1 MNTTGTLYRLTTFG
15 ESHGPAIGGVI
26 DGLPAGIQLDM
37 KQIEWFMHR
46 RRPGQSGITTQRNEA
61 DHVEFLSGIFEGQST
76 GTPIGFIIRNNDCHS
91 QDYNDLQNIYRPS
104 HADYTYTAKYGIR
117 DYRGG
122 GRASARE
129 TAARC
134 VAGAIALQ
142 VLQGIG
148 VTVTAYTSQIGTVS
162 LPGNYL
168 QYDLSHIDDNVVRC
182 PHQPTA
188 RAMEQLIAAVK
199 SEGDSIGGIIT
210 CVVRGV
216 PAGWGEPVFDKLHAD
231 LGKAMLGINAAKGFE
246 YGAGFAAAT
255 MRGSQANDSF
265 AWQENRIATLTNHS
279 GGIQGG
285 ISNGEDI
292 YFRVAFKPTPTL
304 SRPTHSVTQDGEDI
318 TYTPHGRHDPCI
330 VPRAVPV
337 VEAMTAIVLL
347 DHCLQH
353 NSRKSFSENL

>member
-1 MNTTGTLYRLTTFG
+1 MNTTGTLYRLTDFG
-15 ESHGPAIGGVI
+15 ESHGTAIGGII
-26 DGLPAGIQLDM
+26 DGLPAGIRLDM
-37 KQIEWFMHR
+37 EQIRYFLRR
-46 RRPGQSGITTQRNEA
+46 RRPGQSDITSQRHEDDN
-61 DHVEFLSGIFEGQST
+61 VEFLSGIFEGQST
-76 GTPIGFIIRNNDCHS
+76 GAPIGFIIRNNDCRS
-91 QDYNDLQNIYRPS
+91 QDYNDLQHLFRPS
-104 HADYTYTAKYGIR
+104 HADFTYTAKYGIR

-129 TAARC
+129 TAVRC

-142 VLQGIG
+142 VLHGMG
-148 VTVTAYTSQIGTVS
+148 VTVTAYTSQIGTVA
-162 LPGNYL
+162 LPGDYR
-168 QYDLSHIDDNVVRC
+168 QYDLSHIDDNAVRC
-182 PHQPTA
+182 PHPPTA
-188 RAMEQLIAAVK
+188 LAMEELIAAVR
-199 SEGDSIGGIIT
+199 SEGDSVGGIVTGI
-210 CVVRGV
+210 VQGV
-216 PAGWGEPVFDKLHAD
+216 PAGWGEPIFDKLHAD

-255 MRGSQANDSF
+255 MRGSQANDCFVS
-265 AWQENRIATLTNHS
+265 QEGRITTLTNHS

-304 SRPTHSVTQDGEDI
+304 SRPTRSITDDGQPV

-337 VEAMTAIVLL
+337 VEAMTAMVLL

-353 NSRKSFSENL
+353 NSRKSLPENL